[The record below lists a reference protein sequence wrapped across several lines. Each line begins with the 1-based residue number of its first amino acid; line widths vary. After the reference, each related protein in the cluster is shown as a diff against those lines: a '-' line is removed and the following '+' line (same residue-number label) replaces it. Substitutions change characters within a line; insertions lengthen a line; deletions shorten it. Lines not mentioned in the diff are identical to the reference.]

1 MAEDG
6 RSGLV
11 IPNKIVYETKKI
23 TKLTI
28 DVFICPANFYW
39 LSIESTGGRGLG
51 FVIHI

>member
-11 IPNKIVYETKKI
+11 IPKYIFYETKKI

-28 DVFICPANFYW
+28 DVVICPANFYW
-39 LSIESTGGRGLG
+39 L
-51 FVIHI
+51 